1 MIIVTGGAGFIGS
14 NIVKGLN
21 ERGRTDILVVD
32 DLTQQDKFKNL
43 VGLDFV
49 DYLDKDEF
57 LAQIMDGLWEEE
69 AVTAI
74 FHQGACS
81 DTMEHNGK
89 YMMDINYE
97 YSKELL
103 HFCLR
108 RNIPFLYASS
118 ASVYGDG
125 DNGFREDPR
134 CEAPLNVYG
143 FSKWHFDRYIE
154 TLLPQVT
161 SQVVGLRYFNVYG
174 PQENHKGRMASV
186 AYHLFHQLQNNG
198 SMRLFKGTDG
208 YGDGEQRRDF
218 IYVKDV
224 VKVNLFFLDNPGVSG
239 VFNCGTGRSQTF
251 NKLAKA
257 AEQAM
262 GFGKLEY
269 IEFPEALKGKYQN
282 FTEADMTQL
291 RRVGY
296 TESFADLNAGVAD
309 YYYYLK
315 QYGGYLSRNTGR

>member
-14 NIVKGLN
+14 NLIKGLN
-21 ERGRTDILVVD
+21 ETGRKDILVVD
-32 DLTQQDKFKNL
+32 DLAQQDKFKNL
-43 VGLDFV
+43 VGLDFM

-57 LAQIMDGLWEEE
+57 LAQVLDGQWEETVLE
-69 AVTAI
+69 AI

-97 YSKELL
+97 YSKTLL
-103 HFCLR
+103 HLCLR
-108 RNIPFLYASS
+108 RNVPFLYASS
-118 ASVYGDG
+118 ASVYGSG
-125 DNGFREDPR
+125 EQGFREDPV

-143 FSKWHFDRYIE
+143 FSKWHFDRYVE
-154 TLLPQVT
+154 TLLTQAE
-161 SQVVGLRYFNVYG
+161 SQIVGLRYFNVFG

-186 AYHLFHQLQNNG
+186 AYHMFHQLKNDRT
-198 SMRLFKGTDG
+198 MRLFKGIDG

-224 VKVNLFFLDNPGVSG
+224 AKVNLFFFDHPEKSG
-239 VFNCGTGRSQTF
+239 IFNCGTGQSQTF
-251 NKLAKA
+251 NELAHAAAKA
-257 AEQAM
+257 L

-282 FTEADMTQL
+282 FTEADQTKLRSIGYDEPFMTL
-291 RRVGY
+291 D
-296 TESFADLNAGVAD
+296 AAVAD
-309 YYYYLK
+309 YYRYLW
-315 QYGGYLSRNTGR
+315 QSGGYFTRENSK